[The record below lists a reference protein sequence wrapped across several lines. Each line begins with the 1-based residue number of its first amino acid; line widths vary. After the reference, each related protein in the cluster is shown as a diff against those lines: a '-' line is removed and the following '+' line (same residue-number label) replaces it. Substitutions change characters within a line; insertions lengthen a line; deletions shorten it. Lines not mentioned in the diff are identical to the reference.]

1 MALGKISSLGL
12 GSSVLTQDVIDK
24 LKAADHKGLVDP
36 ISKNLEKNLTK
47 QKDLS
52 AIKTLVSSF
61 KSSVAAL
68 GDETMFL
75 KRNVSANGKSADLQA
90 DPGVG
95 LQDIEIDVKQL
106 AQKDIYQSKK
116 FTAPESFV
124 GKEGSFGI
132 KFGSNTYKIEI
143 KQSTSFEE
151 LATKI
156 NDATNGEVQAKVLK
170 VGGDKP
176 YQLILQS
183 KNTGAENKIE
193 FSANDSSGNPLTNA
207 DAILAELGLDSAN
220 IAANKISTAQ
230 DAEFTYNGVN
240 ITRSNNNI
248 KDLAIGLNLTLKESG
263 KTTFSI
269 KEDNKDIKTEINN
282 IVKTYNSLI
291 NNLDVATDYNS
302 DTKNAG
308 TFQGVSEITSIKS
321 TINKAL
327 FENKALT
334 INGKTKNLN
343 LTDFGFELTKDGL
356 LKVDQLKL
364 SEKLDRNLDEA
375 KMLFTGSVTFSQV
388 VTASS
393 KTIESGAL
401 TIANEQFII
410 NGKKINL
417 TTPASNSSKENA
429 IALLKAINEA
439 GIIGVQAS
447 LNQTEDRIVLKSL
460 EGTNIEVKG
469 DPNILDKLGLAN
481 SNIGAKKTM
490 TDGIFT
496 NLNTKLK
503 GIVGK
508 EGSLTV
514 FAQNLTDEKEKLGK
528 DKERAVNDL
537 NTKYDMMAER
547 FLAYDKMISNLQ
559 NQFSTL
565 KSMID
570 AELNAKR

>member
-12 GSSVLTQDVIDK
+12 GSSVLTQEVIDK

-75 KRNVSANGKSADLQA
+75 KRNVSTNGKSADLQA

-124 GKEGSFGI
+124 GKEGSFAI
-132 KFGSNTYKIEI
+132 KFGSNTYKIEL

-156 NDATNGEVQAKVLK
+156 NDATNGEVQARVLK

-193 FSANDSSGNPLTNA
+193 FSTDDGSGNPLTNA
-207 DAILAELGLDSAN
+207 NEILTELGWDSAN
-220 IAANKISTAQ
+220 VANNKISTAQ
-230 DAEFTYNGVN
+230 DAEFTYNGITVN
-240 ITRSNNNI
+240 RSTNNI
-248 KDLAIGLNLTLKESG
+248 KDLNIGLNLTLKETG

-269 KEDNKDIKTEINN
+269 KEDNKDIKAEINN
-282 IVKTYNSLI
+282 LVKTYNSLM

-327 FENKALT
+327 FENKAIT
-334 INGKTKNLN
+334 IDGKTKNLN

-356 LKVDQLKL
+356 LKVDQSKL
-364 SEKLDRNLDEA
+364 SEKLDKNLDEA
-375 KMLFTGSVTFSQV
+375 KMLFTGSTSYSQV
-388 VTASS
+388 ITGSS
-393 KTIESGAL
+393 KAINSGAL
-401 TIANEQFII
+401 TIANEDFTI

-417 TTPASNSSKENA
+417 TTSASNSSKENA

-439 GIIGVQAS
+439 GISGVQAS
-447 LNQTEDRIVLKSL
+447 LNQTEDRIVLKSID
-460 EGTNIEVKG
+460 GTNIEVKG

-481 SNIGAKKTM
+481 SNIGAKKTT

-503 GIVGK
+503 DIVGK
-508 EGSLTV
+508 EGSLTI
-514 FAQNLTDEKEKLGK
+514 FAQNLTSEKEKLGK
-528 DKERAVNDL
+528 DKERAVTDL

>member
-12 GSSVLTQDVIDK
+12 GSSVLTQEVIDK

-36 ISKNLEKNLTK
+36 ISKNMEKNVVK

-52 AIKTLVSSF
+52 AIKTLVNSF

-75 KRNVSANGKSADLQA
+75 KRNVSANGKSAELQA

-124 GKEGSFGI
+124 AKEGSFGI
-132 KFGSNTYKIEI
+132 KFGNNTYKIDV

-151 LATKI
+151 LAAKI
-156 NDATNGEVQAKVLK
+156 NDATNGEVQARVLK
-170 VGGDKP
+170 AGGDKP

-183 KNTGAENKIE
+183 KNTGSENKIE
-193 FSANDSSGNPLTNA
+193 FSTDDGSGNPLTNA
-207 DAILAELGLDSAN
+207 NEILAELGWDSAS
-220 IAANKISTAQ
+220 IAGNKISTAQ
-230 DAEFTYNGVN
+230 DAEFTYNGVT
-240 ITRSNNNI
+240 ITRSTNSV
-248 KDLAIGLNLTLKESG
+248 KDLNIGLNLTLKESG

-269 KEDNKDIKTEINN
+269 KEDTKDIKTEIDN
-282 IVKTYNSLI
+282 IVKNYNSLI
-291 NNLDVATDYNS
+291 NNLNAATDYNS
-302 DTKNAG
+302 ETKNAG

-327 FENKALT
+327 FENKSIT
-334 INGKTKNLN
+334 IDGKTKNLN

-356 LKVDQLKL
+356 LKVDHSTLNQ
-364 SEKLDRNLDEA
+364 KLDKNLDEA
-375 KMLFTGSVTFSQV
+375 KMLFTGSVSFSQV
-388 VTASS
+388 ITGSS
-393 KTIESGAL
+393 KPVDAGAI
-401 TIANEQFII
+401 TIANEQFTI
-410 NGKKINL
+410 NGKKITLN
-417 TTPASNSSKENA
+417 TPASNSSKENA

-439 GIIGVQAS
+439 GIGGVQAS
-447 LNQTEDRIVLKSL
+447 LNQTEDRIVLKSID
-460 EGTNIEVKG
+460 GTNIEVKG

-481 SNIGAKKTM
+481 SNIGAKKTS

-496 NLNTKLK
+496 NLNAKLK
-503 GIVGK
+503 AIVGK
-508 EGSLTV
+508 EGSLTIYDK
-514 FAQNLTDEKEKLGK
+514 NLVNEKKKLTE
-528 DKERAVNDL
+528 DKERAVTDL

>member
-12 GSSVLTQDVIDK
+12 GSSVLTQEVIDK
-24 LKAADHKGLVDP
+24 LKAADQKGLVDP
-36 ISKNLEKNLTK
+36 ISKNMEKNLVK

-75 KRNVSANGKSADLQA
+75 KRNVSTNGKSADLQA

-124 GKEGSFGI
+124 GKEGSFAI
-132 KFGSNTYKIEI
+132 KFGSNTYKIEL

-151 LATKI
+151 LANKI
-156 NDATNGEVQAKVLK
+156 NDATNGEVQARVLK

-193 FSANDSSGNPLTNA
+193 FSTDDASGNPLTNA
-207 DAILAELGLDSAN
+207 DALLSELGWDSAN
-220 IAANKISTAQ
+220 VANNKISTAQ
-230 DAEFTYNGVN
+230 DAEFTYNG
-240 ITRSNNNI
+240 ITINRSNNNI
-248 KDLAIGLNLTLKESG
+248 KDLGIGLNLTLKEAG

-269 KEDNKDIKTEINN
+269 KEDTKDIKTEINN
-282 IVKTYNSLI
+282 IVKTYNSLM
-291 NNLDVATDYNS
+291 NNLDVVTDYNS

-327 FENKALT
+327 FENKAIT
-334 INGKTKNLN
+334 IDGKTKNLN

-356 LKVDQLKL
+356 LKVDQSKL
-364 SEKLDRNLDEA
+364 STKLDKDLDEA
-375 KMLFTGSVTFSQV
+375 KMLFTGSTSFSQV
-388 VTASS
+388 ITGSS
-393 KTIESGAL
+393 KPVDAGAI
-401 TIANEQFII
+401 TIANEDFTI

-417 TTPASNSSKENA
+417 STPTSNSSKENA
-429 IALLKAINEA
+429 IAILKAINEA
-439 GIIGVQAS
+439 GIYGVQAS
-447 LNQTEDRIVLKSL
+447 LNQTEDRIVLKSID
-460 EGTNIEVKG
+460 GTNIEVKG

-481 SNIGAKKTM
+481 SNIGAKKT
-490 TDGIFT
+490 TTEGIFT
-496 NLNTKLK
+496 TLNTKLK
-503 GIVGK
+503 GMVGR
-508 EGSLTV
+508 EGSLTI